1 MNKYQALKDA
11 LDGTSSVNWE
21 HDQGAKIYEVGT
33 GILIA
38 STMETEDGEY
48 VAAAQPST
56 IRQLLADL
64 EAAEKALN
72 DIEVTTYDA
81 ITASI
86 AQMAREAHDAG
97 AKAGGWV
104 LQWEHMAPSQ
114 RKEWEAVALAVA
126 RLVAEDCAKVCE
138 GRITPERI
146 TLLDADGW
154 SVAETNALATG
165 LEGAAQAI
173 RSRYSKE

>member
-1 MNKYQALKDA
+1 MTDT
-11 LDGTSSVNWE
+11 D
-21 HDQGAKIYEVGT
+21 
-33 GILIA
+33 
-38 STMETEDGEY
+38 
-48 VAAAQPST
+48 
-56 IRQLLADL
+56 R
-64 EAAEKALN
+64 
-72 DIEVTTYDA
+72 
-81 ITASI
+81 I

-104 LQWEHMAPSQ
+104 RQWEHMAPSH

-173 RSRYSKE
+173 RSRYSKETT